1 MINMINNIVE
11 KNVSFF
17 DPQIIPY
24 PEKFV
29 LSSDFITKQW
39 MTPGLY
45 FAQKI
50 TNNQLVRFIG
60 EKFQVDYLQIII
72 VIDNDP
78 DELLNEIFSIE
89 QEMYKEFEWIR
100 FDVRVRVIDK
110 EEDINIIRKSTL
122 SRYNR
127 I

>member
-1 MINMINNIVE
+1 
-11 KNVSFF
+11 
-17 DPQIIPY
+17 
-24 PEKFV
+24 
-29 LSSDFITKQW
+29 

-100 FDVRVRVIDK
+100 FDVRDELLTKKKTSI
-110 EEDINIIRKSTL
+110 
-122 SRYNR
+122 
-127 I
+127 